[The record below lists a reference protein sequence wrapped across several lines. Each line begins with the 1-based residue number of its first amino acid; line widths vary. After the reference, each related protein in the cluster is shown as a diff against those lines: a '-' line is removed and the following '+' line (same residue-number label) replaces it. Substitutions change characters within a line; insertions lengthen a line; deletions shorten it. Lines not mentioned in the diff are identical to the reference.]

1 MTALRERGGVVNTA
15 IVLACAEGIIKNKDS
30 NLLATNGGHIALTR
44 NWGKSLLRRMGFVK
58 RRVST
63 SAKVS
68 VTDFE
73 ELKSQFLFE
82 IKVNIE
88 MDEIPH
94 DLVINW
100 DQTGIHYVPAGSW
113 TMEKEGSKRVE
124 IVAADDKRQI
134 TAVLAGTLSGEF
146 LPPQLIYK
154 GTTSRCLPTIKFPD
168 DWDITQTENH
178 WSNEQTMIRYLTKIL
193 LPYIIKKRKEMKL
206 RDDYRALAILDQFKG
221 QVTDAIFKL
230 LEENHVNLVIV
241 PANCTDRLQP
251 LDVSV
256 NKPVKAFLRK
266 QFQEWYAQK
275 ISEQLDASTEVVPVD
290 LRLSVVKPLG
300 ASWMIKLYDYMK
312 SNPDIIQNGFVG
324 AGITDFLKNE

>member
-1 MTALRERGGVVNTA
+1 MKKRVRSGSTATIKELPVIKRGRPYLLGNELDNQVQTYLTALRERGGVVNTA

-100 DQTGIHYVPAGSW
+100 DQAGIHYVPAGSW
-113 TMEKEGSKRVE
+113 TMEKREWRS
-124 IVAADDKRQI
+124 
-134 TAVLAGTLSGEF
+134 L
-146 LPPQLIYK
+146 QL
-154 GTTSRCLPTIKFPD
+154 TIK
-168 DWDITQTENH
+168 
-178 WSNEQTMIRYLTKIL
+178 
-193 LPYIIKKRKEMKL
+193 
-206 RDDYRALAILDQFKG
+206 
-221 QVTDAIFKL
+221 
-230 LEENHVNLVIV
+230 
-241 PANCTDRLQP
+241 DRLQ
-251 LDVSV
+251 L
-256 NKPVKAFLRK
+256 F
-266 QFQEWYAQK
+266 
-275 ISEQLDASTEVVPVD
+275 
-290 LRLSVVKPLG
+290 
-300 ASWMIKLYDYMK
+300 
-312 SNPDIIQNGFVG
+312 
-324 AGITDFLKNE
+324 